1 MAFSMGRFVRRF
13 IDREPVV
20 SFSIAIS
27 VFGLS
32 MPFWVT
38 PLREAAGLQVRA
50 WVGRMYVCCV
60 CRRQG
65 GVVGCSSRFGKRTPP
80 HPGIMM
86 FHMLTCASHVD
97 PCIL

>member
-38 PLREAAGLQVRA
+38 PMREAAGLQVRL
-50 WVGRMYVCCV
+50 WVGGCIVAGAGRVEMV
-60 CRRQG
+60 G
-65 GVVGCSSRFGKRTPP
+65 GWVGVT
-80 HPGIMM
+80 
-86 FHMLTCASHVD
+86 
-97 PCIL
+97 

>member
-1 MAFSMGRFVRRF
+1 MAFSAGRFVRRF

-38 PLREAAGLQVRA
+38 PLREAAGLQTEQYYLPSER
-50 WVGRMYVCCV
+50 
-60 CRRQG
+60 
-65 GVVGCSSRFGKRTPP
+65 SSQK
-80 HPGIMM
+80 
-86 FHMLTCASHVD
+86 
-97 PCIL
+97 

>member
-1 MAFSMGRFVRRF
+1 MPASMHLPTTHPPFSTLFPSRSQEAAAMSFSMGRFVRRF

-38 PLREAAGLQVRA
+38 PLRESMGLQTEQYYLPSER
-50 WVGRMYVCCV
+50 
-60 CRRQG
+60 
-65 GVVGCSSRFGKRTPP
+65 SSK
-80 HPGIMM
+80 
-86 FHMLTCASHVD
+86 
-97 PCIL
+97 